1 MRRLP
6 FYIRIIVLVVLVIVK
21 NFIILA
27 LTPRGITKSSIKKHK
42 KGEVMAYVR
51 LAFACSVLLGTAWVF
66 GILAITSPR
75 NVFQWLF
82 CICNSLQGL
91 LIFILCT
98 LQNPEARKQ
107 WMRVFRLHSTGKYSM
122 KTDASKL

>member
-1 MRRLP
+1 MRGLP
-6 FYIRIIVLVVLVIVK
+6 FYIRIIVLVVLVVVK
-21 NFIILA
+21 DFIILA

-107 WMRVFRLHSTGKYSM
+107 WMRVFRLHSAGKYSM

>member
-1 MRRLP
+1 MRGLP
-6 FYIRIIVLVVLVIVK
+6 FYIRIIVLVVLVVVK
-21 NFIILA
+21 DFIILA

-91 LIFILCT
+91 LIFILRT

-107 WMRVFRLHSTGKYSM
+107 WMRVFRLHSTGKYFM

>member
-75 NVFQWLF
+75 NAFQWLF

>member
-1 MRRLP
+1 MRGLP
-6 FYIRIIVLVVLVIVK
+6 FYIRIIVLVVLVVVK
-21 NFIILA
+21 DFIILA

-107 WMRVFRLHSTGKYSM
+107 
-122 KTDASKL
+122 